1 MSEAEHVA
9 LLEQLLS
16 VKGMV
21 VLAGY
26 PSTLYDNMLADWHRV
41 ERPHR
46 AYGSHRLRTE
56 VLWLSPHTM
65 EKRSQT
71 NTGKT

>member
-9 LLEQLLS
+9 LLEQLRN

-26 PSTLYDNMLADWHRV
+26 PSKLYDQILHDWHRV

-46 AYGSHRLRTE
+46 AAGSLRPRTE
-56 VLWLSPHTM
+56 VLWLSRNIV
-65 EKRSQT
+65 K
-71 NTGKT
+71 NGA